1 MKKLIN
7 FIKAVFKEFSEDK
20 VGMLS
25 AAFAYVAIFSIGPL
39 ILVLLSI
46 VGLVYGPKAAS
57 GELFSQLSTAVG
69 PQTAKTIENA
79 VAHTYHS
86 GSNVVAL
93 VLGVAGVLFAAAALT
108 TQLQNSFDIIFG
120 IVPDPK
126 AGIKRTVYVKSKN
139 IILVLLG
146 GLVVTASV
154 IASTL
159 ASGLGEKAQDSL
171 GLPAITLEITNEL
184 VSAAILVGML
194 YLVFRVLPD
203 LVIPRRVALA
213 AACVVAALFLVGKVV
228 LAVIIG
234 NNGTASA
241 YGAAAS
247 LVTLLLWVYYS
258 GQLLFLGAE
267 GIKVHAY
274 NTSQSYDPKRFTLKR
289 ETIHLD
295 SNTYVNRLVDAFA
308 RGYRKRDR

>member
-1 MKKLIN
+1 
-7 FIKAVFKEFSEDK
+7 
-20 VGMLS
+20 
-25 AAFAYVAIFSIGPL
+25 
-39 ILVLLSI
+39 
-46 VGLVYGPKAAS
+46 
-57 GELFSQLSTAVG
+57 
-69 PQTAKTIENA
+69 
-79 VAHTYHS
+79 
-86 GSNVVAL
+86 
-93 VLGVAGVLFAAAALT
+93 
-108 TQLQNSFDIIFG
+108 
-120 IVPDPK
+120 
-126 AGIKRTVYVKSKN
+126 VYVKSKN